1 MGLLYKGEIYGG
13 GVVMGLLSFRRS
25 EHRCLTEN
33 VSFNV
38 YKRSTLHYYLYDYI
52 TNVIYMIIYNQLN
65 QSKEF

>member
-13 GVVMGLLSFRRS
+13 GVVTGLLSFRRS

-38 YKRSTLHYYLYDYI
+38 YKRSILYYYLYDY
-52 TNVIYMIIYNQLN
+52 T
-65 QSKEF
+65 

>member
-25 EHRCLTEN
+25 GHRCLTEN

-38 YKRSTLHYYLYDYI
+38 YKRSILYYYLYDYI
-52 TNVIYMIIYNQLN
+52 
-65 QSKEF
+65 